1 MSKKLYKALESIAL
15 GYSEGSV
22 SVDVLIKACDN
33 YKLKTDF
40 EDDFDYQ
47 IIVAKSCFDCLNGVE
62 PDKELNK
69 AIMPGQTRVIDGVMY
84 IYSPTKVGSRVE
96 YDWHVVQRGTKTGK
110 DVGRGSKLDSEK
122 IDDKQKF
129 VNSLFPKD
137 LSSLK
142 PTGQNIGG
150 STGAQLM
157 EDVNGNKYIVKR
169 GKNTNNGHVQSEYL
183 TNQLYDILG
192 LRVPDYELY
201 DDNGE
206 AVILS
211 KFIPMCKT
219 PGLKDHKA
227 MAQGFIADC
236 LLANWDVYQ
245 NDNCLVDPAGRI
257 IRVDNGGCLD
267 YRARGTKKTFDDDI
281 LGTFKSM
288 IQYNQSVY
296 STLDDADIK
305 KQIQEIR
312 SKKDDI
318 VAFLK
323 ESGQDAMADIIEKR
337 IDGLS
342 KIEKYLN
349 ANQSLTSI
357 PILPRTLKSEDEMYR
372 ELSEEELEQ
381 IWNDAQGRNGYAKL
395 LNKGAQG
402 WELLSEICKLRGFD
416 ARPQVVTDSEYWDLV
431 KKDKSR
437 QFFRGV
443 SEDWHGRVTLDEMAR
458 SMLFDDECFYGSVGV
473 YGEGIYAHKNNGH
486 NSSYTASDYKQSD
499 AWSHAKSYATQSGKG
514 FIYKGLI
521 APDARIA
528 QWDVLNRELS
538 QLTVTSDPVKA
549 RKLQGDIEHIDIDI
563 EEIDDKIR
571 NSSKL
576 IEQQVYADMNYD
588 PTSIQDMELEISGT
602 DWDKVNAF
610 GEREIPSYEDF
621 VIGKMQD
628 WVKAQGGTATI
639 GKGVVKFSLP
649 DADSELSISKYQY
662 DGPNSIKKKNAFTPG
677 YNFAAQLFTD
687 WMYREKVSRVE
698 SALKTAR
705 DNSGDMVA
713 KLNEDKKA
721 LLEDRREK
729 GKELKSLSVADPEKS
744 VWQAVV
750 ANKHTCEVLGIYAAL
765 KGYDAIEVKS
775 GNGSSNNFYVILN
788 RTKLVMSNK
797 IDNV

>member
-1 MSKKLYKALESIAL
+1 MSKKLYKALENIAL

-22 SVDVLIKACDN
+22 FVDTLIKACDN

-47 IIVAKSCFDCLNGVE
+47 IIVAKSCFDYLNGVE

-69 AIMPGQTRVIDGVMY
+69 AIVPGQTKVIDGIMY
-84 IYSPTKVGSRVE
+84 IYSPTKIGSKVE
-96 YDWHVVQRGTKTGK
+96 YDWHVVQKGTKTGK
-110 DVGRGSKLDSEK
+110 DVGRGSKLDSKK

-137 LSSLK
+137 LNSLK

-192 LRVPDYELY
+192 VRVPDYELY

-211 KFIPMCKT
+211 KFIPMCKI
-219 PGLKDHKA
+219 PGLKDYKA

-257 IRVDNGGCLD
+257 IRVDNGGCLN
-267 YRARGTKKTFDDDI
+267 YRAKGTKKTFDDDI

-288 IQYNQSVY
+288 IQYNQPIY
-296 STLDDADIK
+296 STLDETDIQ
-305 KQIQEIR
+305 KQIQDIR
-312 SKKDDI
+312 SKKND
-318 VAFLK
+318 VVNFLK
-323 ESGQDAMADIIEKR
+323 ESGQDAMANIIEKR

-357 PILPRTLKSEDEMYR
+357 PILPRNLKSEDEMYR
-372 ELSEEELEQ
+372 ELSEEELEKVWDNIQ
-381 IWNDAQGRNGYAKL
+381 AHDAYKKLTKTGSQGWKL
-395 LNKGAQG
+395 LN
-402 WELLSEICKLRGFD
+402 EICKLRGFD
-416 ARPQVVTDSEYWDLV
+416 ARPKVVTDNEYWDLV
-431 KKDKSR
+431 KKDNSR
-437 QFFRGV
+437 QFFRGIT
-443 SEDWHGRVTLDEMAR
+443 EDLYSTITLDEAAR

-473 YGEGIYAHKNNGH
+473 YGAGIYAHKNNGH
-486 NSSYTASDYKQSD
+486 NSSHTASDYKQSD
-499 AWSHAKSYATQSGKG
+499 AWEHAKSYAKQSGNG
-514 FIYKGLI
+514 FIYRGLI
-521 APDARIA
+521 TSDAKIA
-528 QWDVLNRELS
+528 QWDDLNKELKN
-538 QLTVTSDPVKA
+538 LTITSDPVKA
-549 RKLQGDIEHIDIDI
+549 RKLQGDIEHIDIDV
-563 EEIDDKIR
+563 EGIDDKIR
-571 NSSKL
+571 NISKL
-576 IEQQVYADMNYD
+576 IEQQVYSDMKYD
-588 PTSIQDMELEISGT
+588 PASIQDMELEISGT

-621 VIGKMQD
+621 VVGKMQK
-628 WVKAQGGTATI
+628 WVKDQGGSVTL

-649 DADSELSISKYQY
+649 DSNSELSISRYQY

-687 WMYREKVSRVE
+687 WMYREKVTRVN

-705 DNSGDMVA
+705 DNSGDMIA
-713 KLNEDKKA
+713 KLNDDKKV
-721 LLEDRREK
+721 LLEDRKRKE
-729 GKELKSLSVADPEKS
+729 KELKSLSVADPEKNI
-744 VWQAVV
+744 WHAITTYK
-750 ANKHTCEVLGIYAAL
+750 NTKEVLGIYAAL
-765 KGYDAIEVKS
+765 KGYDAVEVKN

-788 RTKLVMSNK
+788 RSKLVMSNK

>member
-1 MSKKLYKALESIAL
+1 MSKELYKALEDIAF

-33 YKLKTDF
+33 YKLKINF

-47 IIVAKSCFDCLNGVE
+47 ILVAKSCFDYLNGVE
-62 PDKELNK
+62 PDEEINK
-69 AIMPGQTRVIDGVMY
+69 AIMPGQTKVIDGVMY
-84 IYSPTKVGSRVE
+84 IYSPTKVGSKVE
-96 YDWHVVQRGTKTGK
+96 YDWHVVQKGTKTGK
-110 DVGRGSKLDSEK
+110 DVGRGSKLDSKK
-122 IDDKQKF
+122 IDEKQKF
-129 VNSLFPKD
+129 INSLFPKD

-142 PTGQNIGG
+142 PTGQSIGG

-157 EDVNGNKYIVKR
+157 EDVNGNRYIVKR
-169 GKNTNNGHVQSEYL
+169 GKKTNNGHVQSEYL

-211 KFIPMCKT
+211 KFIPMCKA

-257 IRVDNGGCLD
+257 IRVDNGGALD
-267 YRARGTKKTFDDDI
+267 YRAQGAKKPFDDDI
-281 LGTFKSM
+281 LGTFKGM
-288 IQYNQSVY
+288 IQHNQSVY
-296 STLDDADIK
+296 STLDDDDIK
-305 KQIQEIR
+305 RQIQEIR
-312 SKKDDI
+312 SKRDDI

-323 ESGQDAMADIIEKR
+323 ESCQEALADTIEKR

-342 KIEKYLN
+342 KIEKHLKS
-349 ANQSLTSI
+349 NQSLTSI
-357 PILPRTLKSEDEMYR
+357 PILPRVLKSGDEMYR

-381 IWNDAQGRNGYAKL
+381 IWNDAQGTNGYNKL
-395 LNKGAQG
+395 MKIGSQG
-402 WELLSEICKLRGFD
+402 WAILGEICKLRGFD
-416 ARPQVVTDSEYWDLV
+416 ARPQVVTDDEYWDLV
-431 KKDKSR
+431 EKDQSR

-443 SEDWHGRVTLDEMAR
+443 SEDWSGKLTLDEMAR

-473 YGEGIYAHKNNGH
+473 HGEGIYAHKNNGH
-486 NSSYTASDYKQSD
+486 NSSHTASDYQKSD
-499 AWSHAKSYATQSGKG
+499 AWSHAKQYATQSGKG

-521 APDARIA
+521 APDAKIVDKDA
-528 QWDVLNRELS
+528 LDKELK
-538 QLTVTSDPVKA
+538 QLTITSDPVKA
-549 RKLQGDIEHIDIDI
+549 RNLQS
-563 EEIDDKIR
+563 EIDAIDASIEGINDNIR

-576 IEQQVYADMNYD
+576 IEQQVYAEMNYD
-588 PTSIQDMELEISGT
+588 PASIQDMELEISST

-610 GEREIPSYEDF
+610 GDREIPSYEDF
-621 VIGKMQD
+621 VVGKMQD

-639 GKGVVKFSLP
+639 KRGVVIFSLP
-649 DADSELSISKYQY
+649 DANSELSISKYQY
-662 DGPNSIKKKNAFTPG
+662 DGPNSIKRKNAFTPG
-677 YNFAAQLFTD
+677 YNFAVQLFTD

-698 SALKTAR
+698 SALEIAR
-705 DNSGDMVA
+705 KDSSSIVA
-713 KLNEDKKA
+713 KLHEEKTA
-721 LLEDRREK
+721 LLEDRSAK
-729 GKELKSLSVADPEKS
+729 AKELRSLSVADPDKGI
-744 VWQAVV
+744 WQAVI
-750 ANKHTCEVLGIYAAL
+750 ANKHTVEFLGIYAAL
-765 KGYDAIEVKS
+765 KGYDAIEVEK

-788 RTKLVMSNK
+788 RSKLIMSNK